1 MLTANHME
9 HRNLMDKKDQEFL
22 NDYFAR
28 YKQALHTSDLSN
40 ELLKFK
46 GMCERVKGNGGKVIF
61 AGNGAS
67 ASISSHAATDFTQH
81 AKVRTICF
89 NDHNLITAFSN
100 DYGYENWVARALESY
115 ADSGDL
121 VVLISSSG
129 KSPNIVNAAQYAREN
144 NLEVVTFSGFAP
156 DNPLRKKGMLNFWVD
171 SHAYNVVE
179 SVHLIWVLAVANLLD
194 QPDKDADFIEKH
206 FMDYAHTLF
215 EIDYSAK
222 LVKLRDL
229 CRSVCEKGGKM
240 IFAGNG
246 GSSSIASH
254 AATDFTKQ
262 SKVRTVC
269 FNDHNLISGFSN
281 DYGQEHW
288 IEKCIDAYADPDD
301 AVVLISSSGRS
312 DNVINAANIARQ
324 KGLSVVTFS
333 GFDSEN
339 PLRQL
344 GDENFWVNSRNY
356 NVTEAVHA
364 VLICC
369 VVDMLIGK
377 AEYATSDV

>member
-1 MLTANHME
+1 MLENMSSQK
-9 HRNLMDKKDQEFL
+9 NLMDKNDQKFL
-22 NDYFAR
+22 NNYFAR
-28 YKQALHTSDLSN
+28 YKRALHPSDLN
-40 ELLKFK
+40 TELLRFRDLSK
-46 GMCERVKGNGGKVIF
+46 RVGENGNKLIF

-67 ASISSHAATDFTQH
+67 ASIASHAATDFTQH
-81 AKVRTICF
+81 AKVRTVCF

-129 KSPNIVNAAQYAREN
+129 ESSNIINAAKYAREN
-144 NLEVVTFSGFAP
+144 NLGVITFSGFAP
-156 DNPLRKKGMLNFWVD
+156 DNPLRKNGMLNFWVD
-171 SHAYNVVE
+171 SRAYNVVE
-179 SVHLIWVLAVANLLD
+179 SVHLIWILAVANLLV
-194 QPDKDADFIEKH
+194 QSDKKVDFIEKH
-206 FMDYAHTLF
+206 FKEYEHALF
-215 EIDYSAK
+215 ETDYSAK

-229 CRSVCEKGGKM
+229 CRSVCDKGGKM

-262 SKVRTVC
+262 GKVRTIC
-269 FNDHNLISGFSN
+269 FNDHNLISAFSN
-281 DYGQEHW
+281 DYGQDHW

-312 DNVINAANIARQ
+312 NNVINAANIARQ
-324 KGLSVVTFS
+324 KGLPVVTFS
-333 GFDSEN
+333 GIDSEN
-339 PLRQL
+339 PLRLL

-356 NVTEAVHA
+356 NVAEAVHA

-369 VVDMLIGK
+369 AVDMLVGK
-377 AEYATSDV
+377 AEYATSDA

>member
-1 MLTANHME
+1 
-9 HRNLMDKKDQEFL
+9 MDKNDIEFL

-28 YKQALHTSDLSN
+28 YKRALHPSDLNTKLMRFRDLS
-40 ELLKFK
+40 
-46 GMCERVKGNGGKVIF
+46 ERVKDNGNKLIF

-81 AKVRTICF
+81 AKVRTVCF
-89 NDHNLITAFSN
+89 NDHNLITAYSN

-121 VVLISSSG
+121 VVLVSSSG
-129 KSPNIVNAAQYAREN
+129 KSSNIINAAKYAREHH
-144 NLEVVTFSGFAP
+144 LEVVTLSGFAP
-156 DNPLRKKGMLNFWVD
+156 DNPLRTKGMLNFWVD

-179 SVHLIWVLAVANLLD
+179 SVHLIWILAVANLLD
-194 QPDKDADFIEKH
+194 QRENNVGFMDKH
-206 FMDYAHTLF
+206 FTDHKRALF

-269 FNDHNLISGFSN
+269 FNDHNLITAFSN

-301 AVVLISSSGRS
+301 ALVLISSSGRS
-312 DNVINAANIARQ
+312 KNMINAANIARQ
-324 KGLSVVTFS
+324 EGLPVVTFS

-339 PLRQL
+339 PLRAL
-344 GDENFWVNSRNY
+344 GDENFWVDSRNY

-377 AEYATSDV
+377 AEYATGDM